1 MATQAQPAF
10 QLIGGHPVLDF
21 SNTLDNRGSE
31 NEIELLASY
40 DDLLRFGEQS
50 GIISSAESSELSRA
64 AQKHKQLAARALADA
79 TVMRE
84 TIFEVFNAV
93 SLDQVPPKSAVDR
106 LNSYIEEALAHRHI
120 TPVHNRFQWQWS
132 DTADNPRWILWP
144 IALQAAELLSSEDV
158 QNVRS
163 CASEGC
169 DWLFLDHSKSHS
181 RRWCDMKVCGNRNK
195 ARRFYQKQKL

>member
-10 QLIGGHPVLDF
+10 QLVGGHPVLDF
-21 SNTLDNRGSE
+21 ANTLDNRGSD
-31 NEIELLASY
+31 NEIELLARY
-40 DDLLRFGEQS
+40 DDLVRFGEQS

-64 AQKHKQLAARALADA
+64 AQKHKQLAARVLADA
-79 TVMRE
+79 TLLRE
-84 TIFEVFNAV
+84 AIFQVFNAV
-93 SLDQVPPKSAVDR
+93 SLDGTPPKPAVER
-106 LNSYIEEALAHRHI
+106 LNNFVQEALAHRFIAPDRGHF
-120 TPVHNRFQWQWS
+120 RWQWS

-144 IALQAAELLSSEDV
+144 IAIEAAELLSSDEV
-158 QNVRS
+158 TKVRS

-195 ARRFYQKQKL
+195 ARRFYQKQKA